1 MAEADSVV
9 AKAAELSVADVSSIQ
24 HAFSVAGRVVI
35 QKLLH
40 GGRAFI
46 GQSVVVGGWVKT
58 GRDGEKGALAFLEVN
73 DGSCTANLQV
83 IVPSSVFDL
92 SILTSTGASVLLR
105 GTVKEPPEGKK
116 QNIEVHAT
124 EVLFAGP
131 SDAKTYPV
139 AKTKL
144 SLEFLRSVIHFRIRT
159 NTIAA
164 ISRIRNTLAAATHEF
179 FQKNGFLYVHSPLI
193 TSSDCEGAGEM
204 FQVYPP
210 HPHVVPHLP
219 SFQWG
224 HPSKK
229 MFLILL
235 LGFFTLFSFLV
246 LTVKGYHS
254 TQRCRQGQQVC
265 PAYRR
270 GNHSAPG
277 RSERSGIGCEGA
289 QDCQGREG

>member
-35 QKLLH
+35 QKLLQ

-116 QNIEVHAT
+116 QSIEVHAT
-124 EVLFAGP
+124 EVPFAGP
-131 SDAKTYPV
+131 SDGKTYPV

-204 FQVYPP
+204 FQVSCRSSSPIFP
-210 HPHVVPHLP
+210 VGP
-219 SFQWG
+219 SLKE
-224 HPSKK
+224 SVS
-229 MFLILL
+229 FLTSR
-235 LGFFTLFSFLV
+235 FLFSSFFFFSCAHFERLP
-246 LTVKGYHS
+246 LFS
-254 TQRCRQGQQVC
+254 TMPTKPASLPRLPPRKSQRSRPQ
-265 PAYRR
+265 
-270 GNHSAPG
+270 
-277 RSERSGIGCEGA
+277 
-289 QDCQGREG
+289 